1 MIKKNLFILS
11 CARCCAIIIVLFLLL
26 LSPRVSES
34 SARGSGATPGVLS
47 DEILSTP
54 KTLKPFLETIYQQS
68 LDRGFQNYYP
78 YSFALIRECYR
89 ALAAGEHDRA
99 LLLSEYAERLSPD
112 LAAAATAQAESLWVR
127 NKLLFYYLIAGQ
139 LTAVC
144 AQLYDLEPIARV
156 LSSAALSLTASFLLT
171 LALFC
176 LSLLAKYLPSAFHDL
191 KHIFPLSMPRKAAL
205 GWALIIFCAPLFL
218 NISLFWAFCYWLLL
232 VFSYQ
237 SRAEQRA
244 TIFLL
249 LFLSLIPRLLT
260 VTATML
266 AAPQSELVAAWWNIN
281 YRSWS
286 DSATARLKTY
296 SADHPEDTA
305 SLFTLGLAAKKEGAY
320 EEAERCFQKILD
332 RTPRHTAARIN
343 LGNVYSAIKN
353 PDMAIEQYQ
362 QALAL
367 TPTSAAAHYNLS
379 RAYMQKFMF
388 TESETAFL
396 QAKRLDSAAVDYQLA
411 RYSENPNRLFIDAP
425 LARAEIWQKAFSP
438 SPENMLLARRLW
450 DFACRG
456 VPFDYGWAAPGV
468 FIICALLL
476 AKIKRFALAKR
487 CATCGRPFC
496 RRCQSV
502 SAQTGSCSQCA
513 NILTNKKAQD
523 PALREVKMLAI
534 KKYRQR
540 QKTITALF
548 TFSFPGAGLLR
559 RDHLIAGLL
568 CSFIFAFF
576 FFYIVM
582 RGFLI
587 PCSWDRIVPPGRAL
601 PLMALGSI
609 LFCCAVAMLFTNRLG
624 EPASAEAAQAP
635 AAKKPRRKSRAAR
648 R

>member
-1 MIKKNLFILS
+1 MIKKKLFILA
-11 CARCCAIIIVLFLLL
+11 CARYCAAIIILFLLL
-26 LSPRVSES
+26 LSPRVSGS
-34 SARGSGATPGVLS
+34 AARGAGALS

-54 KTLKPFLETIYQQS
+54 ETLKPFLETVYQQS
-68 LDRGFQNYYP
+68 LDRGFKNYYP
-78 YSFALIRECYR
+78 YSFALIRECYQ
-89 ALAAGEHDRA
+89 ALAAGQHDKA

-112 LAAAATAQAESLWVR
+112 LAAAATAHAKSLWVR

-139 LTAVC
+139 LTAFF
-144 AQLYDLEPIARV
+144 AQLYELEPIARV
-156 LSSAALSLTASFLLT
+156 LASAALSLTASFLLT

-191 KHIFPLSMPRKAAL
+191 KHILPLSMPRKAAL
-205 GWALIIFCAPLFL
+205 GWALIIFCAPLFF
-218 NISLFWAFCYWLLL
+218 NFSLFWAFCYWLLL

-237 SRAEQRA
+237 RKAEQRA

-249 LFLSLIPRLLT
+249 LFFSLIPGLLT
-260 VTATML
+260 VTAAML
-266 AAPQSELVAAWWNIN
+266 AAPQDRLVTALWNVN

-286 DSATARLKTY
+286 DREIARLKTY
-296 SADHPEDTA
+296 GADHPEDTA

-332 RTPRHTAARIN
+332 RTPRSTAARIN
-343 LGNVYSAIKN
+343 LGNVYCAIKN

-367 TPTSAAAHYNLS
+367 TPASAAAHYNLS

-396 QAKRLDSAAVDYQLA
+396 GAKRLDSAAVDYQLA
-411 RYSENPNRLFIDAP
+411 RYSENPNRLLIDVP

-456 VPFDYGWAAPGV
+456 VLFEYGWAVPGI
-468 FIICALLL
+468 FIIGALLL
-476 AKIKRFALAKR
+476 AKINRFAHAKR
-487 CATCGRPFC
+487 CATCGRTFC

-502 SAQTGSCSQCA
+502 SAQTGSCSQCT
-513 NILTNKKAQD
+513 NILAKKKGQD

-540 QKTITALF
+540 QKIITALF

-559 RDHLIAGLL
+559 RGHLIAGLL

-576 FFYIVM
+576 FFYTVM

-587 PCSWDRIVPPGRAL
+587 PCSWDRIVLPGRAL

-609 LFCCAVAMLFTNRLG
+609 LFCGAVAMLFTNRLS
-624 EPASAEAAQAP
+624 EPASAEVVQAP
-635 AAKKPRRKSRAAR
+635 AAKNPRRKARAGR